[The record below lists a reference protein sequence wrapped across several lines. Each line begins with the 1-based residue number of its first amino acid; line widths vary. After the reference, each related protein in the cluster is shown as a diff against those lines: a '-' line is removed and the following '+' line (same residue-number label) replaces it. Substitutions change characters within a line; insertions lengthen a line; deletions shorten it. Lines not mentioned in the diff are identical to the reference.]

1 MYTLYIYIHM
11 YACIILCGYL
21 PNPLYRGPTAPSDKC
36 LAISSAN
43 DVKRAKFMFQHDI
56 DIFLYTDMYI
66 HSPIQKHIMYVF
78 TTSFVACACLRFSRL
93 SQCECI
99 FALWQG
105 EGDAAHAT
113 WLTEATSEVK
123 WPSNVLCRAKRG
135 TTRPGIGWTIT
146 YTDSWERH
154 DN

>member
-1 MYTLYIYIHM
+1 MSAGKAVRILAKQSNTMNVLGVLSVPHVLILNQSEYICMYTLYIYIHI
-11 YACIILCGYL
+11 YACILLCGYL

-105 EGDAAHAT
+105 EGGAAHAT
-113 WLTEATSEVK
+113 
-123 WPSNVLCRAKRG
+123 
-135 TTRPGIGWTIT
+135 
-146 YTDSWERH
+146 
-154 DN
+154 

>member
-1 MYTLYIYIHM
+1 MYTLHIYIHM
-11 YACIILCGYL
+11 YACILLCGYL

-78 TTSFVACACLRFSRL
+78 TTSFVACACLRFSPL

-99 FALWQG
+99 FALCQG
-105 EGDAAHAT
+105 G
-113 WLTEATSEVK
+113 
-123 WPSNVLCRAKRG
+123 RG
-135 TTRPGIGWTIT
+135 RRTCNMTYWSHIGSKVAIKCLVPGQ
-146 YTDSWERH
+146 ERH
-154 DN
+154 DPTRYRVDYHLHWQLGETW